1 MSYRHPTTRRGP
13 RLRPFGVVAEQLLL
27 AVLLLAVSPALASTS
42 GRVPNRK
49 KAHRRSSQKKKPAS
63 LRKKSKASVDLNRT
77 PTTPDEKLA
86 LLLENQFTTP
96 ELAVAT
102 GASVRGVEDR
112 RRRLRERPPSQGSSR
127 TSKLDLR
134 IDALFGI
141 VSLLRRNQIEASNIR
156 AWLVGRSEY
165 LEEQSPAV
173 LLAAGYVELVR
184 AAALAYAGVEPP
196 TEFLEKWEPIPRPLE
211 SVEA

>member
-1 MSYRHPTTRRGP
+1 MSYDRPTTRRGP

-27 AVLLLAVSPALASTS
+27 AVLFIAVLPALASTS

-49 KAHRRSSQKKKPAS
+49 KGRRRNSQEKKPANLRRGSNAS
-63 LRKKSKASVDLNRT
+63 LDLNRT

-96 ELAVAT
+96 ELVLAT

-112 RRRLRERPPSQGSSR
+112 RRRLRERPPSRGSSR

-141 VSLLRRNQIEASNIR
+141 VSLLLRNQIAASNIR

-184 AAALAYAGVEPP
+184 AAALAYAGVEPA